1 MSPLDAAIT
10 GASTN
15 APMTDPMKAE
25 AQNEELD
32 LEQLEDAAGGIIHPS
47 YMTDPTKIVDP
58 IWQDKHGQS
67 SAKIVDPTKPER
79 SRRADTNKLRSD
91 NRF

>member
-1 MSPLDAAIT
+1 
-10 GASTN
+10 
-15 APMTDPMKAE
+15 MTDHKNPE
-25 AQNEELD
+25 ATNEELD

-67 SAKIVDPTKPER
+67 SAKIVDPTKPKR
-79 SRRADTNKLRSD
+79 SRRADTNNLRSD